1 MVKKQLLQRG
11 SNCRIL
17 HEEDVTIANGRM
29 KGRDIMYV
37 AGTIAHSLSLSPP
50 ALGILITLEEEEEE
64 KMEETHSLCFVRRAD
79 AQPVGAQQQQ
89 QNKGL
94 AMQQMRCL
102 QRVYLFGN
110 TSYVLLFQAMD
121 ATFEDEWPL
130 AEPIIRSFQFFS
142 S

>member
-1 MVKKQLLQRG
+1 MSQVRLL
-11 SNCRIL
+11 I
-17 HEEDVTIANGRM
+17 
-29 KGRDIMYV
+29 
-37 AGTIAHSLSLSPP
+37 LSLSPP
-50 ALGILITLEEEEEE
+50 ALGILIALEEEEE

-79 AQPVGAQQQQ
+79 AQPVGAQQQ